1 MNRASFFSFH
11 FFIGIGRPRTKPRL
25 ISGVHRP
32 SRLLS
37 CSVSS
42 PQPNGSNITA
52 EDFVQPQKGPCFRQ
66 PDTEQPSV
74 LTDSPSTTSTT
85 MEAILAPPNR
95 HPTTSTTP
103 LTHHGSEPL
112 LSLSASS
119 PPHRELSHF
128 ISKPPC
134 VSQTADHHPC
144 FSTACPPRQ
153 PNTEAMHHL
162 RKLNDSSE
170 NHPKWTE
177 VPTAVSQAAATFLRL
192 ITNGRCHLRST
203 MESICFTHPKQSSS
217 HVTRIYRDTIDIC
230 PAT

>member
-1 MNRASFFSFH
+1 MAATSPHKTSLNHKKVPVLDNPIQS
-11 FFIGIGRPRTKPRL
+11 
-25 ISGVHRP
+25 
-32 SRLLS
+32 SRL
-37 CSVSS
+37 CSPIHHQRPAPPWTPSLHH
-42 PQPNGSNITA
+42 PTAIPLRQQPLLPITA
-52 EDFVQPQKGPCFRQ
+52 ANHC
-66 PDTEQPSV
+66 
-74 LTDSPSTTSTT
+74 
-85 MEAILAPPNR
+85 
-95 HPTTSTTP
+95 
-103 LTHHGSEPL
+103 
-112 LSLSASS
+112 SASAH
-119 PPHRELSHF
+119 HRLHTVSSHF

-203 MESICFTHPKQSSS
+203 MESICFRHPKQSSS
-217 HVTRIYRDTIDIC
+217 HVTRIYRDTFDIC